1 MTSLMIQKL
10 KFFDTDLVIRLFV
23 KKVSKTK
30 VFTKEYQNITQ
41 NSSEDSAKVAPNT
54 FHFEILKCKKY
65 GVNLSYET
73 LIYRYEWILVG
84 LQ

>member
-1 MTSLMIQKL
+1 M
-10 KFFDTDLVIRLFV
+10 RLFV
-23 KKVSKTK
+23 KKVCKTK

-41 NSSEDSAKVAPNT
+41 TSSKDGAKVAPNT